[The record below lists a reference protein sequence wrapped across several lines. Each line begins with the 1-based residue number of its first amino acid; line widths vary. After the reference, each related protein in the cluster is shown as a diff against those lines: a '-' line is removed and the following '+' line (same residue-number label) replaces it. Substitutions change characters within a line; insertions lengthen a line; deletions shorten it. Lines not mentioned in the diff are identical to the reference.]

1 MHDKFVLAVDTSTEV
16 ASYAIAK
23 NRQLVAT
30 VLSQDSRPHSQT
42 FFHSLQQLLIQAQ
55 TTLDQIDLFAV
66 VTGPGSF
73 TGLRVGL
80 SAIKGLAQT
89 LRRPVIG
96 KSAIDL
102 TALSAGSPGTFIV
115 VLEAGR
121 GEVFVGTRVVSAL
134 GQVEQCEADWVG
146 SVEFLPERFYLQ
158 SPEALL
164 IGSGVF
170 RLKSKLV
177 NLVAQQQYSLA
188 ATLGTQAEQLVTSEP
203 VPELHAYYLR
213 PSDAEVKFATP
224 IFQHRTTF

>member
-16 ASYAIAK
+16 ASYTIAK
-23 NRQLVAT
+23 NCQLVAT
-30 VLSQDSRPHSQT
+30 ILSQNSRPHSQT
-42 FFHSLQQLLIQAQ
+42 FFHSLQQLLLQAQ
-55 TTLDQIDLFAV
+55 TCLDQIDLFAA

-80 SAIKGLAQT
+80 SAIKGLAQAVG
-89 LRRPVIG
+89 RPVLG
-96 KSAIDL
+96 RSAIDL

-121 GEVFVGTRVVSAL
+121 GEVFVGIRVVGAL

-146 SVEFLPERFYLQ
+146 SVELMPERFYLQ
-158 SPEALL
+158 SPDALL
-164 IGSGVF
+164 IGSGILK
-170 RLKSKLV
+170 LKSKLV
-177 NLVAQQQYSLA
+177 NLVAHEQYSLA
-188 ATLGTQAEQLVTSEP
+188 VTLVTQAEWLMNNEQVS
-203 VPELHAYYLR
+203 ELHAYYLR